1 MLFLTL
7 WPLHA
12 DLYTII
18 IINEINILSE
28 GRCTQEAR
36 SLMCDPKGI
45 NWEAVGAQVCR
56 ASERQQKNL
65 IWVLPAL
72 RLVVTQGNEWA
83 NDVGW
88 RHRK

>member
-12 DLYTII
+12 HLYTI

-45 NWEAVGAQVCR
+45 NWKAVGAQVCR

-72 RLVVTQGNEWA
+72 RLVVTQGNERA